1 MTTKKI
7 NLKLVGVAL
16 LPALAVSVA
25 VILLGKAVGFPEA
38 VAERVSRSSSSFP
51 CFLWRLSRLAP
62 PLRSRGL
69 APSQAEPP
77 ERCR

>member
-1 MTTKKI
+1 MTKKTI

-25 VILLGKAVGFPEA
+25 VILLGQAVGFSLA
-38 VAERVSRSSSSFP
+38 VAERISRSSSSFP
-51 CFLWRLSRLAP
+51 CFSAP
-62 PLRSRGL
+62 VTPGATASI
-69 APSQAEPP
+69 AWSSPSQAEPP